1 MMLNKRSQTQNS
13 MLFIAKEKFIPNQAK
28 LVQDAGNQDISYS
41 WEEAVTRKV
50 NMGDLGIRKGINIL
64 GAGYKLF

>member
-1 MMLNKRSQTQNS
+1 
-13 MLFIAKEKFIPNQAK
+13 MLFIAKEEFTPNQAK

-50 NMGDLGIRKGINIL
+50 NTGDQGIRKVINIL
-64 GAGYKLF
+64 GAGYKFF